1 MSDKKQK
8 YNFTPKS
15 LLSKNHKKVN
25 INLQEE
31 IKKNLYQ
38 NDYDLR
44 KIKSNQINDNYNK
57 NNNFLKDIITTSND
71 KNFSSDN
78 ISISQ
83 ILNKYLEGIQKN
95 KSKNNKTKNISNE
108 KNNNSDSDTKEDNR
122 VYNDDKMN
130 TYNNSSELKYL
141 MSKNKIEK
149 IDFISTLLK
158 LKGINSD
165 RKEKYL
171 YENYNSLNKNT
182 KRALKYSDRIHQKK
196 IFITKIANNNVYSCD
211 KMENYDNDKK
221 LTDENN
227 YIKEYSYIQKN
238 KNKSKNKDKGKEKD
252 NSKNKTIN
260 IKKRNCVK
268 EVTINLMD
276 SDETYCKRYNN
287 KKKEKSFDKNRN
299 NENKKNITNR
309 MNIAKTKSL
318 NKSPI
323 SNNIFKTK
331 KLENN
336 KINKNIRIYLIKD
349 EENKKKKNSFQEKVK
364 RKSSEEVKNKNNE
377 NKKRKKSKDKNDK
390 KEEKKEKKFKIF
402 NEKYKNS
409 NYNNYK
415 NFRNYDQN
423 KLKRVQNHKFSVIDE
438 LDEEAKGDTIIKK
451 STNVKNENENKGN
464 KNENDIDNEK
474 GNNIFKKEIQF
485 QNEINQ
491 INSNKYGLKNNN
503 ISLISN
509 ETFSNEIG
517 FSDKKLVTSF
527 FSTSTF
533 NNDLVNYKPTEKN
546 SSNILI
552 NNNNINNNNNLIDT
566 NFSIINNSSING
578 NNNPIN
584 NDTLL
589 TENNN
594 FSKNKEKLVGS
605 VSDVIHLNPENEEKI
620 NFLIENNSKII
631 NEINSNNIS
640 DIIPLENKD
649 ISLDY
654 KINVYDNNKLKGN
667 EISKEISS
675 DDEGES
681 IIDQI
686 DIINHKIQN
695 ESKEIKLSQ
704 LKNKESDNNTMSNSN
719 INLSITNLSK
729 LTNFVDSNIKFGEMS
744 RMSNKM
750 NIKNIDL
757 KKNISNME
765 IIKELEQNNSK
776 SNTKGNDLNKI
787 NEINIKRIE
796 HKKVKKYNSR
806 KNNNIIVDKEN
817 NIINDI
823 GNSNDSIVINTEE
836 NDNNSYFFI
845 KNIEKNTNKVKE
857 PKDSV
862 RKDEPQDNYRN
873 KNIMNTL
880 NKKKPKQKYNSTN
893 SSNKNIFEDED
904 FNPTNKL
911 INTNK
916 KDIVNINNNI
926 LTDINDNEFNNVRNI
941 GVENNN
947 MKKIYLKDNM
957 NKILLND
964 KQLMCSTSSNKL
976 INNKNDNN
984 KLQFNNI
991 KLIDKKI
998 FINNKNKTVNEQKS
1012 KTLKIYE
1019 LKNLNNIEI
1028 INNPKKS
1035 SDFFHNHSPS
1045 PLHGNIYNIYD
1056 NYNIVNENNNK
1067 KMKDQR
1073 NFYLNNND
1081 EILYNNISTIN
1092 NNNIINNIKD
1102 NNEEIIN
1109 YYYQNN
1115 QISPKVMNI
1124 NNIYKIN
1131 EPYNVYIQ

>member
-1 MSDKKQK
+1 MSDKKQKQK

-15 LLSKNHKKVN
+15 LLSKNHKKAN

-38 NDYDLR
+38 NYFDLR
-44 KIKSNQINDNYNK
+44 KKKSNQINDNYSK
-57 NNNFLKDIITTSND
+57 NNNILTDIITTNNG
-71 KNFSSDN
+71 KNISSDN

-95 KSKNNKTKNISNE
+95 KNKNNKTKNISNE

-122 VYNDDKMN
+122 EYNDDKVN

-149 IDFISTLLK
+149 INFISTLLK
-158 LKGINSD
+158 LKGMNSD

-171 YENYNSLNKNT
+171 YENYNSLNKNN
-182 KRALKYSDRIHQKK
+182 KSSLKYSDRINQKK
-196 IFITKIANNNVYSCD
+196 IFITKIANNNVYSKSISD
-211 KMENYDNDKK
+211 RAENYDHEKK
-221 LTDENN
+221 LTDEND
-227 YIKEYSYIQKN
+227 YIKEYSYIKKN

-252 NSKNKTIN
+252 NSKNKTISK
-260 IKKRNCVK
+260 KKRNCVK

-276 SDETYCKRYNN
+276 SDETYIKRYNN
-287 KKKEKSFDKNRN
+287 SKKEKSFDKKRN
-299 NENKKNITNR
+299 NENKKNITNKI
-309 MNIAKTKSL
+309 NIIKTKSH

-331 KLENN
+331 KLGND
-336 KINKNIRIYLIKD
+336 KSYKNIRLCLIKG
-349 EENKKKKNSFQEKVK
+349 EENKKKKNSFQEKSK
-364 RKSSEEVKNKNNE
+364 RKSNEEIKNKSNE
-377 NKKRKKSKDKNDK
+377 NKKRKKSNDKNDK
-390 KEEKKEKKFKIF
+390 KEEKKVKKFKIF

-409 NYNNYK
+409 TYNNYN
-415 NFRNYDQN
+415 NFRNYDPN

-451 STNVKNENENKGN
+451 STNIKNENKNKEN
-464 KNENDIDNEK
+464 KNENDIDKEK
-474 GNNIFKKEIQF
+474 EKNISKKANQF

-491 INSNKYGLKNNN
+491 INNNKYGFKNNN

-517 FSDKKLVTSF
+517 FTDKKLLTSF

-533 NNDLVNYKPTEKN
+533 NNDLVNYKPNEKN
-546 SSNILI
+546 SSNLLI
-552 NNNNINNNNNLIDT
+552 NNNNINNNNNNLTNI
-566 NFSIINNSSING
+566 NFSIINNSSINC
-578 NNNPIN
+578 NNNSIK

-605 VSDVIHLNPENEEKI
+605 VSDEIHLNPENDEKI

-640 DIIPLENKD
+640 EIIPLENKD
-649 ISLDY
+649 VSLDY

-667 EISKEISS
+667 EITKEISS

-704 LKNKESDNNTMSNSN
+704 LKNKESDNNNISNSN

-729 LTNFVDSNIKFGEMS
+729 FTNFMDSNIKFGEMS
-744 RMSNKM
+744 RISNKM
-750 NIKNIDL
+750 NIKNNDL
-757 KKNISNME
+757 KKNNNME
-765 IIKELEQNNSK
+765 VIKELEQNISNN
-776 SNTKGNDLNKI
+776 NTKGNDLNKI
-787 NEINIKRIE
+787 NEVNIKRIE
-796 HKKVKKYNSR
+796 HKKVKKYNS
-806 KNNNIIVDKEN
+806 KNNNNNKIVD
-817 NIINDI
+817 NDI
-823 GNSNDSIVINTEE
+823 ENSNDSIYINTEE

-845 KNIEKNTNKVKE
+845 KNIEKNNNKVKE
-857 PKDSV
+857 PKDSI

-873 KNIMNTL
+873 KNKMDTFN
-880 NKKKPKQKYNSTN
+880 NKKLKQKYKSMN
-893 SSNKNIFEDED
+893 SSNKKIFEDED

-911 INTNK
+911 VNTNR

-926 LTDINDNEFNNVRNI
+926 LTDINDNTFNNVRII

-947 MKKIYLKDNM
+947 TKKIYLKDNM
-957 NKILLND
+957 NKILIND
-964 KQLMCSTSSNKL
+964 KKLMYSPLSIKL
-976 INNKNDNN
+976 INSNNTNN

-991 KLIDKKI
+991 KLLDKKI

-1012 KTLKIYE
+1012 NTLKIYE
-1019 LKNLNNIEI
+1019 LKNLNNIAN

-1035 SDFFHNHSPS
+1035 SDFFHNYSPS

-1056 NYNIVNENNNK
+1056 NYNLNENNNM

-1081 EILYNNISTIN
+1081 KILYNNISTIN
-1092 NNNIINNIKD
+1092 NNIINNIND
-1102 NNEEIIN
+1102 SNEEIIN

-1124 NNIYKIN
+1124 NNIYKIS